1 MDIQNLIVARTLD
14 KTRRSAIDEAIGL
27 LKLIKGETAQSRDYG
42 PGIDKVVELIQSM
55 EVEISWMNSSH
66 SEGM

>member
-27 LKLIKGETAQSRDYG
+27 LKLIKGATAQSRDYG